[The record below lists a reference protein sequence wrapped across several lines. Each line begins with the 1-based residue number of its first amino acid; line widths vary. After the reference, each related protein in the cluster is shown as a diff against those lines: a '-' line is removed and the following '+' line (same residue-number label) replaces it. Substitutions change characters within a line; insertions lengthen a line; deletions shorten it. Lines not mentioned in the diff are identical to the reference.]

1 MQLYVFLGGGF
12 GALCRFFVGRLCE
25 YFSFASAFSTV
36 FVNLAGCFFIG
47 LLFTVFKN
55 NNCPAFLNA
64 FFITGFLGGFTTFST
79 FTLDALQY
87 MRGGDVSV
95 AVLYVALQVVFG
107 LVLAWLGV
115 RVGIFIS

>member
-1 MQLYVFLGGGF
+1 M
-12 GALCRFFVGRLCE
+12 
-25 YFSFASAFSTV
+25 
-36 FVNLAGCFFIG
+36 
-47 LLFTVFKN
+47 
-55 NNCPAFLNA
+55 
-64 FFITGFLGGFTTFST
+64 GGFTTFST

-115 RVGIFIS
+115 RVGVFIS